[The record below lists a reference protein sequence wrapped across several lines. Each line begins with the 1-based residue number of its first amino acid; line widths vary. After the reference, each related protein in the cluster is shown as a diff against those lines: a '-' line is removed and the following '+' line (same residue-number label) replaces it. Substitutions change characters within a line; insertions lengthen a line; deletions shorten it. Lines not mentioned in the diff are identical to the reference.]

1 MSPAEVKAKD
11 KKGALQSG
19 LKVLANILTL
29 GKSDDPNQ
37 DITKSSSLPTLL
49 IQLLKNLLKSVDAPL
64 AKTSSLPDL
73 LTDLVRAIAL
83 LGKSSFNRQLG
94 IEPIVLKVFI
104 PLIPLMIK
112 GESGTHPQLQMA
124 AIKALGVFAS
134 QASIIPIRM
143 QNFYK
148 EVVEQKIVH
157 DLIALIGAVTGSGGP
172 IHKAALH
179 VISVLM
185 NPFFGDTYSYPWKR
199 GPHDNLPEYLEA
211 LPTFDNLLR

>member
-1 MSPAEVKAKD
+1 MSHAEVKAKD

-83 LGKSSFNRQLG
+83 LGKSSFNR
-94 IEPIVLKVFI
+94 
-104 PLIPLMIK
+104 
-112 GESGTHPQLQMA
+112 
-124 AIKALGVFAS
+124 
-134 QASIIPIRM
+134 
-143 QNFYK
+143 
-148 EVVEQKIVH
+148 
-157 DLIALIGAVTGSGGP
+157 
-172 IHKAALH
+172 
-179 VISVLM
+179 
-185 NPFFGDTYSYPWKR
+185 
-199 GPHDNLPEYLEA
+199 
-211 LPTFDNLLR
+211 